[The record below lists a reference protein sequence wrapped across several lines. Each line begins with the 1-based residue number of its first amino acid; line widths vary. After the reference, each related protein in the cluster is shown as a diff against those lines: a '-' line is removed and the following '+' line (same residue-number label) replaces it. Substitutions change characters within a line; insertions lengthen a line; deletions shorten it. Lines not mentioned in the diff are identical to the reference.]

1 MREVKIEIEKEVA
14 VIIKVGGRDR
24 KVFSAYEEEAE
35 EWLEKNGF
43 ESRFKDVK
51 RWWRRAD
58 GVEVDIVEIDPL
70 PDKI

>member
-1 MREVKIEIEKEVA
+1 VGEINIEAEVA
-14 VIIKVGGRDR
+14 VIIKVNGRDG

-35 EWLEKNGF
+35 EWLQKNGF

-51 RWWRRAD
+51 RWWRRED
-58 GVEVDIVEIDPL
+58 GAEAEIIDLCSL